1 MGQSKEIFM
10 EMRQQGYD
18 VDCSGMMYQEPGQ
31 VLEVVHTNFGFFS
44 SATLEGEEITKEE
57 LYKILGIEDLRGFRI
72 ELYLTNLQRNSN
84 RYDVRIY
91 ERNVE

>member
-1 MGQSKEIFM
+1 M
-10 EMRQQGYD
+10 
-18 VDCSGMMYQEPGQ
+18 
-31 VLEVVHTNFGFFS
+31 
-44 SATLEGEEITKEE
+44 EGEEITKEE
-57 LYKILGIEDLRGFRI
+57 LYKILGIEDLGGFRI